1 MRAVVLTGPSRLEAI
16 ELDPPECGP
25 HEVLLSMS
33 ALGVGD
39 QDVAAFRGRRPVGSL
54 PWVLGR
60 QGVGEIAAIG
70 ERVTRPYRLGQQ
82 VVVEP
87 DFCCRGCRACAAWFS
102 SACAERESIGLDRT
116 GLLAEFVAVPAHF
129 TWPAPRAVPH
139 EDLVCVE
146 PLAEA
151 VAAARRAAVQ
161 PRQRALLLGAD
172 TRGLFLCL
180 VLRARGLEVIVR
192 DPVTERLDL
201 ACSLG
206 ALPWTAGDDEFD
218 VVFDNS
224 GKRTALAE
232 GIGGLLPGGTVMM
245 LTGAA
250 APLDNAEVLKRQLT
264 VRGSRGYDHPTD
276 FPATVDAL
284 ASGEFEPG
292 KLARR
297 RYPLQRAN
305 RAFEEAAVNVAKPWL
320 SYDW

>member
-1 MRAVVLTGPSRLEAI
+1 MRAVVLTGPSRLEAV

-33 ALGVGD
+33 ALGLGD
-39 QDVAAFRGRRPVGSL
+39 LDVAAFRGRRPVGPV
-54 PWVLGR
+54 PWLLGR
-60 QGVGEIAAIG
+60 QGVGEIAEIG
-70 ERVTRPYRLGQQ
+70 ERVKRPYRLGQQ

-87 DFCCRGCRACAAWFS
+87 DYCCRDCRACAAWFS
-102 SACAERESIGLDRT
+102 SACAERVSIGLDRP

-129 TWPAPRAVPH
+129 TWPAPRAVPL
-139 EDLVCVE
+139 EDLVCAE
-146 PLAEA
+146 PLAES

-192 DPVTERLDL
+192 EPITERLDL

-206 ALPWTAGDDEFD
+206 ALPWSDGDDEFD

-224 GKRTALAE
+224 GKRAALAD
-232 GIGGLLPGGTVMM
+232 GLDGLLPGGTVVL

-250 APLDNAEVLKRQLT
+250 APLDNSALLRRQLI

-284 ASGEFEPG
+284 ASGEFAPG

-297 RYPLQRAN
+297 RYSLQQAN